1 MLANKLDQYKGK
13 SNIYIKKNIQEIQEL
28 YMNKEKEKEEGKV
41 EDKED
46 ILIKPYEVPT
56 ATTSSTSHM
65 SFITE
70 EVKNLSKY
78 MKFVQTPIQTRI
90 F

>member
-46 ILIKPYEVPT
+46 ILIKPYEVST
-56 ATTSSTSHM
+56 ATTSSTSHT

-78 MKFVQTPIQTRI
+78 MKFVQTPTQTRI